1 MVRASHIIAVM
12 VVLLMV
18 LPGMAR
24 GGDTAAD
31 KDTLR
36 GIKGVS
42 VVVEAIEP
50 EVERAGLT
58 QRQIRTDVELKFLL
72 TRLNVFPPETGGAF
86 LYVRPFILK
95 HHKLSRYF
103 QVDMYVFRIDLEL
116 RQAVYLTR
124 NKKPTTAPTWSIEA
138 LGATKDLDDI
148 RNAIKGCV
156 DIFLSAWLSVN
167 PK

>member
-1 MVRASHIIAVM
+1 MIRACHIVAVM

-18 LPGMAR
+18 LPALVWGVDSKWSR
-24 GGDTAAD
+24 E
-31 KDTLR
+31 TLR

-42 VVVEAIEP
+42 VVVEAIDP
-50 EVERAGLT
+50 EIEKAGLT
-58 QRQIRTDVELKFLL
+58 QKQIRTDVQLKFLL
-72 TRLNVFPPETGGAF
+72 TRLNVFTPETGGTF

-95 HHKLSRYF
+95 HQKLSNHLK
-103 QVDMYVFRIDLEL
+103 VDMYVFHIDLEL

-138 LGATKDLDDI
+138 LGATKELEKI
-148 RNAIKGCV
+148 RSTIRGCV
-156 DIFLSAWLSVN
+156 DIFLNAWRSVN